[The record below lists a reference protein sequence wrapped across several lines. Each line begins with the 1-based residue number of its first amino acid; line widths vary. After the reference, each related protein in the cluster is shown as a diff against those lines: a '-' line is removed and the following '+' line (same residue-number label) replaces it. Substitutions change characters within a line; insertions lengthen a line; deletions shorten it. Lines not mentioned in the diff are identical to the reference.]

1 MRFSFAVPIV
11 LTIVSFFPQ
20 SMKAGGPRYVAG
32 TSYFNPSAKGTPVT
46 WVQGTVHYSTD
57 QGDLSPLLPGAAA
70 DAFVADAF
78 LRWTSVPTAAVAA
91 VRDGQLAEDV
101 SSANVLALGDGS
113 FSLPADI
120 LDSATDKPLAIVYD
134 SDGQVLEALV
144 GEGASSSCFDNAV
157 VERGLTFD
165 PDAHFTH
172 ALLILNG
179 RCATTTT
186 QLADMKYQLVRALGR
201 ILGLGWSQ
209 TKPNPAI
216 GDLGGFALMHE
227 KDSATCVPISR
238 CYGATAD
245 QLKVDDRAAL
255 SRLYPV
261 TTENLPNF
269 PGKRLF
275 FENAFRIHGSVRFVD
290 ANGRP
295 GLPMQG
301 VNVVARWYDPVAKAI
316 STTFVASSVSGFKF
330 RGNAG
335 NPVTGFVDALEERF
349 DQFGSDDVSLEG
361 LYDLT
366 GIEAG
371 QVGPSQEFQISV
383 EPVDP
388 TWSPHVG
395 PYGRFPVWPSGS
407 SNLLTVRPSR
417 GQDLVLDILMQAS
430 APQVDDWFGSQS
442 FTAPAN
448 LPAGGDW
455 TGSLSTYGMVH
466 YFRLHGK
473 AGRTLAVELTA
484 QNEKGEVSQSKAMP
498 VAGIWTM
505 RDSQLPAEEATPFA
519 FNTGSFG
526 FTRLDEVSLSED
538 TDYRIGIA
546 DYRGDGRPDFRYH
559 ARVLYGDQVIP
570 ARASAGGN
578 TPLIIRGMGF
588 RSNTAVHL
596 GAASLPILGMTAGA
610 IVTRA
615 AAQLDGVQDIALLD
629 PVTGSS
635 SIMSDAITFGA
646 GPNDRLLPVSLTNP
660 PVAVGSDAPN
670 AIRVR
675 VMAPDGVTP
684 VSGASVAFQSV
695 PAASLSACQGADG
708 CTVLTDQSGEAS
720 TRAALKT
727 RAPVTIRAQLA
738 PLSYSPPKQVSA
750 TLAPNAPA
758 SLDITLDSE
767 TVWAAQGAT
776 VDVSLGV
783 HAISTGVP
791 QPGKSLNILVEQ
803 GTPGLSASGVTT
815 DATGRA
821 TIYVHTD
828 NLVEEVHVLACA
840 APGNAP
846 CSHTFRIIPVAL
858 SSLQLQ
864 PVSGN
869 LQLTFGTQPFLPIV
883 IRVTDS
889 SVAANPVTGAKVVLQ
904 VLTTQPQEDAPPV
917 TIGDTSIRP
926 HPVPIILGSYQIES
940 TSDPNGLALF
950 QMPPS
955 EFPDAAIQGTA
966 FTGSATL
973 QLQLRVLPPV
983 AAQVSPERV
992 TVFTKKTSP
1001 KVFLWQRMKGRGVG
1015 SVGASRQSHK

>member
-1 MRFSFAVPIV
+1 MRSSFAVSII
-11 LTIVSFFPQ
+11 LTIASFFPVFLN
-20 SMKAGGPRYVAG
+20 AGGPRYVAG
-32 TSYFNPSAKGTPVT
+32 SSYFNPSAKGTPVT
-46 WVQGTVHYSTD
+46 WAQGTVHYFTD
-57 QGDLSPLLPGAAA
+57 RGDLSSLLPGATA

-78 LRWTSVPTAAVAA
+78 VRWTSVPTAAIAA

-101 SSANVLALGDGS
+101 SSANVSALADGS

-134 SDGQVLEALV
+134 FDGQVLEALV

-157 VERGLTFD
+157 VEKGLTFD
-165 PDAHFTH
+165 PDAHLTH

-227 KDSATCVPISR
+227 KDSTTCVPISR

-316 STTFVASSVSGFKF
+316 STTFVASSVSGFQF

-349 DQFGSDDVSLEG
+349 DQFGSDDVGLEG
-361 LYDLT
+361 LYDLA

-371 QVGPSQEFQISV
+371 QGGPSQEFQISV

-395 PYGRFPVWPSGS
+395 PYGRFPVWPSGF

-430 APQVDDWFGSQS
+430 APKVDDWFGSQS

-455 TGSLSTYGMVH
+455 AGSLSTYGMAH

-484 QNEKGEVSQSKAMP
+484 QNEKGEVSQGKAMP
-498 VAGIWTM
+498 VVGIWTM

-546 DYRGDGRPDFRYH
+546 DYRGDGRPDFLYH

-570 ARASAGGN
+570 ARAGAGGD

-596 GAASLPILGMTAGA
+596 GDASAPILGMTAGT
-610 IVTRA
+610 IITRA
-615 AAQLDGVQDIALLD
+615 PAQLDGVQDIAILD

-635 SIMSDAITFGA
+635 SIMSDAVTIGA
-646 GPNDRLLPVSLTNP
+646 GPEDRLIPVSVANP
-660 PVAVGSDAPN
+660 PVAVGADAAN

-675 VMAPDGVTP
+675 VLAPDGVTP
-684 VSGASVAFQSV
+684 ISGASVAFQSV
-695 PAASLSACQGADG
+695 PAASLSACEGAEG

-727 RAPVTIRAQLA
+727 RAPVTIKAQLA
-738 PLSYSPPKQVSA
+738 PLSYSPPKQVLA
-750 TLAPNAPA
+750 TLAPNAP
-758 SLDITLDSE
+758 SGLDITLDSE

-776 VDVSLGV
+776 VDFSLGMR
-783 HAISTGVP
+783 AISSGVP
-791 QPGKSLNILVEQ
+791 QPGKALNVLVEK
-803 GTPGLSASGVTT
+803 GTPGLSASSVTT
-815 DATGRA
+815 DATGKA
-821 TIYVHTD
+821 SINVHSSA
-828 NLVEEVHVLACA
+828 LVEEIHLLARA
-840 APGNAP
+840 GPGNAP

-858 SSLQLQ
+858 SSLHLQ

-869 LQLTFGTQPFLPIV
+869 LQVTFAAQPFLPIV
-883 IRVTDS
+883 VRVTDS
-889 SVAANPVTGAKVVLQ
+889 SIPANPVAGATVIFQGLV
-904 VLTTQPQEDAPPV
+904 TQPQDDASPV
-917 TIGDTSIRP
+917 TIGDTNIAR
-926 HPVPIILGSYQIES
+926 HPAPVILGSHRMEKA
-940 TSDPNGLALF
+940 SDGNGLAQF
-950 QMPPS
+950 QLPPS
-955 EFPDAAIQGTA
+955 EFADAVIQGTA
-966 FTGSATL
+966 FAGSATL

-983 AAQVSPERV
+983 AVPASPARGTVFEEKTSAKGLSWHRV
-992 TVFTKKTSP
+992 TDH
-1001 KVFLWQRMKGRGVG
+1001 GVG
-1015 SVGASRQSHK
+1015 SVGNRQPHK